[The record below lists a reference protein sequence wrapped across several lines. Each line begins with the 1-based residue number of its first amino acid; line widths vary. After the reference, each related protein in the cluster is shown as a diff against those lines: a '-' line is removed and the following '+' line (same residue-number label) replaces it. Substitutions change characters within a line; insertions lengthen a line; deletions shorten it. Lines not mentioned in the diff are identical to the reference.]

1 MLEAAV
7 IGIAGVLLALQIKQA
22 RPEYAVYLSV
32 VTGVF
37 LLIMA
42 AQRLEV
48 VVESVRLIQNS
59 ISIQSSYIQVLLKI
73 IGITYISEF
82 AADICRD
89 AGYSAVAGQIGIFAK
104 LSILAVSIPIVTALL
119 ETIQSFLGG

>member
-32 VTGVF
+32 ATGVF

>member
-7 IGIAGVLLALQIKQA
+7 VGIAGVLLALQIKQA

-48 VVESVRLIQNS
+48 VVESVRLIQSS

-104 LSILAVSIPIVTALL
+104 LSILAVSMPIVTALL

>member
-7 IGIAGVLLALQIKQA
+7 IGITGVLLALQIRHTK
-22 RPEYAVYLSV
+22 PEYAVYLSV
-32 VTGVF
+32 ATGVF
-37 LLIMA
+37 LLLLA

-48 VVESVRLIQNS
+48 VVESVRLIQSS

-89 AGYSAVAGQIGIFAK
+89 AGYSAIAGQIGIFAK
-104 LSILAVSIPIVTALL
+104 LLILAVSMPIVTALL
-119 ETIQSFLGG
+119 DTIHSFLGG

>member
-7 IGIAGVLLALQIKQA
+7 IGITGVLLALQIRHTK
-22 RPEYAVYLSV
+22 PEYAVYLSV
-32 VTGVF
+32 ATGVF
-37 LLIMA
+37 LLLLA
-42 AQRLEV
+42 AQRLE
-48 VVESVRLIQNS
+48 VVESVRLIQSS

-89 AGYSAVAGQIGIFAK
+89 AGYSAIAGQIGIFAK
-104 LSILAVSIPIVTALL
+104 LSILAVSMPIVTALL
-119 ETIQSFLGG
+119 DTIHSFLGG

>member
-32 VTGVF
+32 ATGVF

-48 VVESVRLIQNS
+48 VVESVRLIQSS

-104 LSILAVSIPIVTALL
+104 LSILAVSMPIVTALL

>member
-7 IGIAGVLLALQIKQA
+7 IGITGVLLALQIRHTK
-22 RPEYAVYLSV
+22 PEYAVYRRV
-32 VTGVF
+32 ATGVF
-37 LLIMA
+37 LLLLA
-42 AQRLEV
+42 AHRLEV
-48 VVESVRLIQNS
+48 VVVSVRLIQSS

-89 AGYSAVAGQIGIFAK
+89 AGYSAIAGQIGIFAK
-104 LSILAVSIPIVTALL
+104 LSILAVSMPIVTALL
-119 ETIQSFLGG
+119 DTIHSFLGG

>member
-7 IGIAGVLLALQIKQA
+7 IGITGVLLALQIRHTK
-22 RPEYAVYLSV
+22 PEYAVYLSV

-37 LLIMA
+37 LLLLA

-48 VVESVRLIQNS
+48 VVESVRLIQSS

-89 AGYSAVAGQIGIFAK
+89 AGYSAIAGQIGIFAK
-104 LSILAVSIPIVTALL
+104 LSILAVSMPIVTALL
-119 ETIQSFLGG
+119 DTIHSFLGG

>member
-7 IGIAGVLLALQIKQA
+7 VGIAGVLLALQIKQA

-32 VTGVF
+32 ATGVF

-48 VVESVRLIQNS
+48 VVESVRLIQSS

-104 LSILAVSIPIVTALL
+104 LSILAVSMPIVTALL

>member
-1 MLEAAV
+1 MIEAPV
-7 IGIAGVLLALQIKQA
+7 LRITGVLQALQIKHTK
-22 RPEYAVYLSV
+22 PEDAVYLSV
-32 VTGVF
+32 ETGVF
-37 LLIMA
+37 LLLLA

-48 VVESVRLIQNS
+48 VVESVRMIQNS

-89 AGYSAVAGQIGIFAK
+89 AGYSAIASQIGIFAK
-104 LSILAVSIPIVTALL
+104 LSILAVSMPIVTALL
-119 ETIQSFLGG
+119 DTIHSFLGG

>member
-7 IGIAGVLLALQIKQA
+7 IGITGVLLALQIRHTK
-22 RPEYAVYLSV
+22 PKYAVYLSV
-32 VTGVF
+32 ATGVF
-37 LLIMA
+37 LLLLA

-48 VVESVRLIQNS
+48 VVESVRLIQSS

-89 AGYSAVAGQIGIFAK
+89 AGYSAIAGQIGIFAK
-104 LSILAVSIPIVTALL
+104 LSILAVSMPIVTALL
-119 ETIQSFLGG
+119 DTIHSFLGG

>member
-7 IGIAGVLLALQIKQA
+7 IGITGVLLALQIRHTK
-22 RPEYAVYLSV
+22 PEYAVYLRV
-32 VTGVF
+32 ATGVF
-37 LLIMA
+37 LLLLA

-48 VVESVRLIQNS
+48 VVESVRLIQSS
-59 ISIQSSYIQVLLKI
+59 ISIQSSYIHVLLKI

-89 AGYSAVAGQIGIFAK
+89 AGYSAIAGQIGIFAK
-104 LSILAVSIPIVTALL
+104 LSILAVSMPIVTALL
-119 ETIQSFLGG
+119 DTMHSFLGG